1 MFVSN
6 HNTSDKI
13 ILRMLIFFLQT
24 ELFEGAVMEVDAG
37 VSKSTDDLRKTS
49 LLLFSL
55 KEEAAKFANVLN
67 KKYHKI

>member
-13 ILRMLIFFLQT
+13 VLRMPLFFLQT
-24 ELFEGAVMEVDAG
+24 KLFDGAVMEVDAG

-49 LLLFSL
+49 PLLFSL
-55 KEEAAKFANVLN
+55 KEEAAKFA
-67 KKYHKI
+67 KGSKQKIP

>member
-1 MFVSN
+1 
-6 HNTSDKI
+6 
-13 ILRMLIFFLQT
+13 MLLFFLQT
-24 ELFEGAVMEVDAG
+24 KLFEGAVMEVDAG

>member
-13 ILRMLIFFLQT
+13 VLRMLLFFLQT
-24 ELFEGAVMEVDAG
+24 KLFDGAVMEVDAG

-49 LLLFSL
+49 PLLFSL
-55 KEEAAKFANVLN
+55 KEEAAKFA
-67 KKYHKI
+67 KGSKQKIP

>member
-1 MFVSN
+1 
-6 HNTSDKI
+6 
-13 ILRMLIFFLQT
+13 MLLFFLQT

-55 KEEAAKFANVLN
+55 KEEAANFANVLN